1 MTRGRD
7 LPRGTTGRHERVVV
21 VGASVAGVTAVET
34 LRRHGFDGSISLVGD
49 EQNAPYDRPPLSKQ
63 ILTGTWDPERLT
75 LRDDLERLRVDMR
88 LGTRAVALDLTERT
102 VELDDRERLPYDGL
116 VIATGVIPRR
126 LASGHDLVGVHVLR
140 TIDDALALRGHL
152 RPGQRLVVIGAGFL
166 GCEAAASAQRAG
178 LHVSVV
184 DPLPV
189 PMLRQLGDEVGRHVA
204 TLHRDRGVDM
214 RCGEAVH
221 RLLGDHGVT
230 GVELAS
236 GEVLPADVVLVA
248 IGSTPATDWLTDSGL
263 DLDDGV
269 VCDATCRAAPGIYA
283 AGDVARWWHNT
294 LGRHIRIEH
303 RMNASEQAVAAATNL
318 LGAETPFTPVP
329 YFWTDQY
336 DARIQ
341 AYGTFPSAGR
351 VAIVRGDPEEG
362 RFIAHCTDNDRITGV
377 LAWNMPK
384 ELRAERALIDE
395 SPLPAGLGS
404 VVK

>member
-1 MTRGRD
+1 MTRPNVREG
-7 LPRGTTGRHERVVV
+7 LASRHERVVV
-21 VGASVAGVTAVET
+21 VGASVAGLTAAET
-34 LRRHGFDGSISLVGD
+34 LRRHGFDGSISLVGA
-49 EQNAPYDRPPLSKQ
+49 EQDAPYDRPPLSKQ
-63 ILTGTWDPERLT
+63 ILTGAWDRERLT
-75 LRDDLERLRVDMR
+75 LRADLERLRVDLR
-88 LGTRAVALDLTERT
+88 LGARAVGLDMTERT
-102 VELDDRERLPYDGL
+102 VELQSRERLPYDGL
-116 VIATGVIPRR
+116 IIATGVVPRS
-126 LASGHDLVGVHVLR
+126 LASGHELAGVHLLR
-140 TIDDALALRGHL
+140 TIDDALALRRDF

-166 GCEAAASAQRAG
+166 GCEVAASAQQVG

-204 TLHRDRGVDM
+204 TLHRDRGVEM

-221 RLLGDHGVT
+221 RLLGNHGVT

-263 DLDDGV
+263 ELDDGV

-283 AGDVARWWHNT
+283 AGDVARWWHNA
-294 LGRHIRIEH
+294 LGKHIRIEH

-341 AYGTFPSAGR
+341 AYGTFPPAGR
-351 VAIVRGDPEEG
+351 VAIVRGDAGEG
-362 RFIAHCTDNDRITGV
+362 RFIAHCTHDNRITGV

-395 SPLPAGLGS
+395 TPLPATPATRT
-404 VVK
+404 